1 MRRYHCPLCRG
12 RASEL
17 FYQDARRAYFQC
29 PACRLVFVPPEYYLS
44 PEAEKAEYDLHQNNP
59 ADQGYRRFLNR
70 VFSPVNRVLPPQSRG
85 LDFGC
90 GAGPLLADMFK
101 AAGHKMAVY
110 DPHYAPDAAVL
121 ADVYAFITASEVLE
135 HLHKPGEV
143 LDQLVSMLKPGGLL
157 GLMTGMVSDRAAFA
171 RWHYMRDLTHVC
183 FFSPATFNWLADK
196 WALQVIFIDD
206 RVVLLKK
213 PVQVP

>member
-17 FYQDARRAYFQC
+17 FYQDALRAYFQC
-29 PACRLVFVPPEYYLS
+29 TACCLVFVPPEYYLS
-44 PEAEKAEYDLHQNNP
+44 PEAEKNEYDLHQNNP
-59 ADQGYRRFLNR
+59 ADGGYRRFLNR
-70 VFSPVNRVLPPQSRG
+70 VFKPVNRVLPPGSRG

-143 LDQLVSMLKPGGLL
+143 LDQLVSMLRPGGLL
-157 GLMTGMVSDRAAFA
+157 GLMTGMVRDRPAFS
-171 RWHYMRDLTHVC
+171 RWHYIRDLTHVC
-183 FFSPATFNWLADK
+183 FFSHATFNWLADR

-213 PVQVP
+213 PVLEP

>member
-12 RASEL
+12 QASEL
-17 FYQDARRAYFQC
+17 FYQDARREYFQC
-29 PACRLVFVPPEYYLS
+29 PACCLVFVPPEYYLS
-44 PEAEKAEYDLHQNNP
+44 PEAERTEYDLHQNNP
-59 ADQGYRRFLNR
+59 ADTGYRRFLNQ
-70 VFSPVNRVLPPQSRG
+70 VFRPVNRVLPPGSRG

-101 AAGHKMAVY
+101 SAGHKMAVY

-121 ADVYAFITASEVLE
+121 DDVYEFITASEVLE

-143 LDQLVSMLKPGGLL
+143 LDQLFSILKPGGLL
-157 GLMTGMVSDRAAFA
+157 GLMTGMVRDRAAFS
-171 RWHYMRDLTHVC
+171 RWHYIRDLTHVC
-183 FFSPATFNWLADK
+183 FFSRVTFDWIADK
-196 WALQVIFIDD
+196 WATQVIFIDD

-213 PVQVP
+213 PVQAP